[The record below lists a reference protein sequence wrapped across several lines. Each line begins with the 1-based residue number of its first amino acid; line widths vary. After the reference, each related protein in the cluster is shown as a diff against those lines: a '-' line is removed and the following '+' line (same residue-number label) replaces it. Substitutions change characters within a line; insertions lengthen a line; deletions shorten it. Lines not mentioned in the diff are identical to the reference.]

1 MSGAKL
7 LVFLVK
13 YPCPD
18 SKVPHASELLQ
29 CEGFG
34 GVMSRRRMGLMEQA
48 CPPEL

>member
-7 LVFLVK
+7 LLFLVK
-13 YPCPD
+13 SPCPD
-18 SKVPHASELLQ
+18 SKVPHASGLLQ

-34 GVMSRRRMGLMEQA
+34 GVMSRRMGSMEQA